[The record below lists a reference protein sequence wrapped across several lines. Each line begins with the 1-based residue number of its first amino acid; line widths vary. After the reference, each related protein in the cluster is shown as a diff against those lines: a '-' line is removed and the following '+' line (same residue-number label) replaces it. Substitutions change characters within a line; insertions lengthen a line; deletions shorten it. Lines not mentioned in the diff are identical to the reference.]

1 MYKAGIAEKLE
12 LLNPRVYSGIQTGT
26 HKKGKFMPATF
37 AQIKAGWIIAAAGS
51 NTRKIVST
59 YYYNRNNTVLP
70 LSKGNIAAAFDVA
83 MNTSLLLA
91 SVSRMTQEYIGVR
104 FIEDYTDAEVQYA
117 YAGVGALGTDS
128 LPDGCTVTVE
138 LQTGLRGGSY
148 RGWKR
153 YPGVA
158 EASTTGDVLTGG
170 GLTLWQ
176 AVRDAAGAT
185 FTDADGNVWSPWV
198 VSQKLSTLNAPVTN
212 VVAYAVNSVV
222 LNKNIGYMK
231 RRRPTRVI

>member
-1 MYKAGIAEKLE
+1 
-12 LLNPRVYSGIQTGT
+12 
-26 HKKGKFMPATF
+26 MPVTF
-37 AQIKAGWIIAAAGS
+37 VQVRSAFIMAAAGS
-51 NTRKIVST
+51 NTRKILQT

-70 LSKGNIAAAFDVA
+70 LNKGNITAAFDANVNA
-83 MNTSLLLA
+83 PLLLA
-91 SVSRMTQEYIGVR
+91 MTSRMSQEYVGIR
-104 FIEDYTDAEVQYA
+104 FIEDYTDAEVQFTL
-117 YAGVGALGTDS
+117 AGVGALGTDS

-153 YPGVA
+153 FAGAV
-158 EASTTGDVLTGG
+158 EASTTGDILTGA
-170 GLTLWQ
+170 GLVLWQ
-176 AVRDAAGAT
+176 AVRDACLLT

-212 VVAYAVNSVV
+212 VVAYAVNAVV